1 MSTSEDLKLLI
12 LSKSK
17 HVNKQSVKTTKSEK
31 AIRNITQKTW
41 YCGQTEIHTTRRDK
55 NPRFDRRLEIYL
67 DLKPNTVDI
76 QKIASFLK
84 LLDKLGSKI
93 K

>member
-1 MSTSEDLKLLI
+1 MRLLEVQKLL
-12 LSKSK
+12 KK
-17 HVNKQSVKTTKSEK
+17 HCRHYE
-31 AIRNITQKTW
+31 TW
-41 YCGQTEIHTTRRDK
+41 YCGQTEIHTTGRDK
-55 NPRFDRRLEIYL
+55 NLRFDRRLEIYL